1 MTTAIV
7 QAHPVPDSLNAE
19 LLRRV
24 QQGCASAGIGATT
37 YRLAAGERPTVD
49 AMREHR
55 ELVLVYPTWWG
66 GQPALLLDWLQDMLG
81 GDALG
86 SVRRMTAIT
95 TLGSSRLVNLVQG
108 EWGRVLLQGQVL
120 EACHGSAEFEW
131 LALYKIDRRSADE
144 IDKHLTSV
152 ERHFADLRPVR

>member
-24 QQGCASAGIGATT
+24 EAGCDAAGIEALT
-37 YRLAAGERPTVD
+37 YRLPQGGRPSVEQ
-49 AMREHR
+49 MREHR

-66 GQPALLLDWLQDMLG
+66 GQPAQLLDWLQEMLAA
-81 GDALG
+81 DALG
-86 SVRRMTAIT
+86 SVRRLTAVT

-108 EWGRVLLQGQVL
+108 EWGRVLLAGQVL
-120 EACHGSAEFEW
+120 DACRGSAEFAW
-131 LALYKIDRRSADE
+131 LPLYKIDRRSQEE
-144 IDKHLTSV
+144 IDEHLASV
-152 ERHFADLRPVR
+152 QAHFADLRPVR